1 MLLLIGIFIISI
13 FKYYSSNKNLDS
25 KNFNRSNID
34 QILNSSGNRL
44 QTDISQNYDDRK
56 KINASAMQ
64 AISKA
69 MLNSEKFDIRVLEA
83 SMIFLNDEKQ
93 AINLRNQISHS
104 NFFQKKFLAL
114 KMLLLNYYKH
124 FNGIKSFARD
134 MIR

>member
-1 MLLLIGIFIISI
+1 
-13 FKYYSSNKNLDS
+13 
-25 KNFNRSNID
+25 
-34 QILNSSGNRL
+34 
-44 QTDISQNYDDRK
+44 
-56 KINASAMQ
+56 MQ